1 MVYRASMTLEVVSPC
16 LPMRAWPAAHRVWRM
31 HQVSTQAPRCTCRWF
46 THAHRRAHTHTHTH
60 TPAHVVIVP
69 SGLPYPSP
77 VSSFLD

>member
-60 TPAHVVIVP
+60 LHTWLLYPLVCLIPA
-69 SGLPYPSP
+69 LFP
-77 VSSFLD
+77 VF